1 MRHRLLHFSLR
12 KFDIKD
18 KKILHFAPE
27 NCLEKIFEK
36 VKHYKTAD
44 LINFE
49 NIDFK
54 IDISDMSMIND
65 NEYDI
70 VIASDVL
77 EHVFND
83 QKAIKE
89 INRILKTQG
98 IAVLTVPQGDNLK
111 YTIKDLTDISRKE
124 RELKFGNFDHYRLYG
139 TDFKKKL
146 EDEKF
151 IVKIFEA
158 QTFGYKVS
166 KYHVLRPPIMNTNSL
181 ATNQRKIYHAT
192 KF

>member
-1 MRHRLLHFSLR
+1 
-12 KFDIKD
+12 
-18 KKILHFAPE
+18 
-27 NCLEKIFEK
+27 
-36 VKHYKTAD
+36 
-44 LINFE
+44 
-49 NIDFK
+49 
-54 IDISDMSMIND
+54 MSAVNNNNDYNND

-77 EHVFND
+77 EHVYND
-83 QKAIKE
+83 RKAIKE
-89 INRILKTQG
+89 INRILKIQG
-98 IAVLTVPQGDNLK
+98 IAVLTVPQGDNLM
-111 YTIKDLTDISRKE
+111 YTIEDLTDISKNE
-124 RELKFGNFDHYRLYG
+124 RECRFGNYDHYRLYG

-166 KYHVLRPPIMNTNSL
+166 KYHVLIPPIINTNPL

>member
-111 YTIKDLTDISRKE
+111 YTIKYLTDISRKE